1 MAPSH
6 GLYRWHLPDPIYF
19 AEDIRV
25 TLHWKGGLFE
35 RSDDVCSI
43 AYCYQSSGSVNR
55 VPLVPSHLRRP
66 R

>member
-1 MAPSH
+1 MAPSD

-43 AYCYQSSGSVNR
+43 AYCYQSSGSVSR